1 MQTRTHTA
9 VHSHTIW
16 SPMCTNT
23 HIQPH
28 SLILTC
34 MHSFNH
40 AKYKQTQYYNVKHRF
55 WGLMCWR
62 QRKLIA
68 RCCGDTKNL
77 LPIPRAWLGVALAKR
92 GSVSGIGVGSPGG
105 RGGTRL
111 RGVSRTGLITPCGL
125 GCWRQAVVSWLLR
138 GLGCV
143 VLRRKCSRRV
153 LGGSLGSR
161 RL

>member
-16 SPMCTNT
+16 SPMCANT